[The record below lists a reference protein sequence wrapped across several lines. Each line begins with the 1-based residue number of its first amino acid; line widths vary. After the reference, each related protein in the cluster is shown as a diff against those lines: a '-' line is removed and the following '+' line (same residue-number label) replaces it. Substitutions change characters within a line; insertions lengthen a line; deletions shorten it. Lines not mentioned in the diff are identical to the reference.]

1 MRILFL
7 RLKMISLMAAL
18 IGVAVLSL
26 NAQPGM
32 AQSQS
37 QSQSEVT
44 GFMQAVAEA
53 AAGDKALSAYY
64 KEAGYQPVWTGR
76 GGKFRSRRKALLK
89 ALNASRDH
97 GLPGYDVNLLKANL
111 RAVKSDRDLGRI
123 EVELSKLFLRYA
135 RDIQTGI
142 LTPARVDA
150 GIARKVPL
158 RGRKSVLAAFV
169 KSSPAKF
176 MRRLAP
182 SSPEYA
188 RLMKEKMKLEKL
200 LASGGW
206 GQLVPAGALKP
217 GATGNAVLIL
227 RNRLIAMGYM
237 RRSAVA
243 SYDGSIQTAVQTFQ
257 RDHGLAVDGVAGKGT
272 LGELN
277 VSVEQR
283 LASVLVAME
292 RERWINMDLGKRYI
306 WVNLADFTTKIID
319 DGVVTFRTRSVV
331 GKNVPDRR
339 SPEFSDEMEH
349 MVINP
354 TWNVPRSITVKE
366 YLPQLQQDAGAV
378 SFLDMYDR
386 QGRVVSRSEVDF
398 NQYTRADFPFS
409 LKQAPSGRNALG
421 LVKFMLPNRFNIY
434 LHDTPAKSLFGR
446 ERRDFSHGCIRL
458 ADPFGFAYA
467 LLAPQSQD
475 PEGEFQA
482 LLRTGREAVV
492 PLKQHVPVHI
502 IYRTA
507 ISKPRG
513 GMEYRRDVYGR
524 DAKIFNALQNAGV
537 RIRAIN
543 S

>member
-1 MRILFL
+1 MGMLFL
-7 RLKMISLMAAL
+7 RLKMISLVAVL

-26 NAQPGM
+26 NARPGM
-32 AQSQS
+32 AQSQG
-37 QSQSEVT
+37 EMT
-44 GFMQAVAEA
+44 GFVQAVAEA
-53 AAGDKALSAYY
+53 AAGDKALSTYY
-64 KEAGYQPVWTGR
+64 KETGYQPVWTGR
-76 GGKFRSRRKALLK
+76 GGKYRTRRQALLK
-89 ALNASRDH
+89 ALNASLDH
-97 GLPGYDVNLLKANL
+97 GLPGYDVELLKANL
-111 RAVKSDRDLGRI
+111 RSVKSDRDLGRI
-123 EVELSKLFLRYA
+123 EVELSKLFLSYA

-142 LTPARVDA
+142 LTPARIDA

-158 RGRKSVLAAFV
+158 RGRKSLLAAFV

-188 RLMKEKMKLEKL
+188 RLMKEKTKLEKL

-206 GQLVPAGALKP
+206 GQLVPTGTLKP
-217 GATGNAVLIL
+217 GATGNGVLIL
-227 RNRLIAMGYM
+227 RNRLTAMGYM
-237 RRSAVA
+237 KRSAVA
-243 SYDGSIQTAVQTFQ
+243 RYDGSIQAAVQAFQ
-257 RDHGLAVDGVAGKGT
+257 EDHGLAVDGVAGKGT
-272 LGELN
+272 LGEIN

-306 WVNLADFTTKIID
+306 WVNLADFSTKIID
-319 DGVVTFRTRSVV
+319 DGKVTFRTRSVV
-331 GKNVPDRR
+331 GKNVSDRR

-366 YLPQLQQDAGAV
+366 YLPQMQQDAGAV
-378 SFLDMYDR
+378 PFLKLYDR
-386 QGRVVSRSEVDF
+386 QGRVVNRSEVDF
-398 NQYTRADFPFS
+398 NQYTRSDFPFS
-409 LKQAPSGRNALG
+409 LKQPPSGRNALG
-421 LVKFMLPNRFNIY
+421 LVKFMLPNKYNIY

-467 LLAPQSQD
+467 LLARQSQN

-482 LLRTGREAVV
+482 ILRTGRETVV

-524 DAKIFNALQNAGV
+524 DAKIFKALQNAGV
-537 RIRAIN
+537 RLRAIN